1 MKTEKLQILK
11 RLDDQL
17 EELKTPLYQE
27 FGDPGH
33 DIGDADN
40 IIDLLASLSEP
51 WEKEDIDRAITIIS
65 ETSDESIED
74 LMEIHTELLFM
85 DYNDYRKLYQQ
96 I

>member
-11 RLDDQL
+11 RLDEQL
-17 EELKTPLYQE
+17 EELKTPLYRE